1 MVSYGANRI
10 LWNIYNNPILLK
22 DTFKVMNE
30 YVVPNALEQVKTG
43 LDYMWIAEDLGFSS
57 GPFFSLEQ
65 YREFVHPFLKQLVD
79 EVRRVRKDL
88 PIAFH
93 CCGNFKIFIEDM
105 IDLGIQAINPFQ
117 RTATWDLKEVKKKVG
132 VRIVTDVH
140 LPEQVKYVKDVVD
153 IIQIPAFLCRQ
164 TDLIVAAAK
173 TKKPINIKK
182 GQFLGPDDVKYIIDK
197 VTSTGN
203 KKILLT
209 ERGSCFGYNNLIVD
223 FRSFLIMKKFGYP
236 VIFDA
241 THSLQRPSASA
252 GISGGDRE
260 FVSPLAKAAVACG
273 VDGIFMEVHPNP
285 KLALSDKHT
294 SFPLNKLDSF
304 LKEIFKIREVLD
316 ARK

>member
-1 MVSYGANRI
+1 MAKKFIFIAGPCVIESKKVTLEIAIYLKKLLSNYPVDFLFKASFDKANRTS
-10 LWNIYNNPILLK
+10 LGSPRG
-22 DTFKVMNE
+22 
-30 YVVPNALEQVKTG
+30 PG
-43 LDYMWIAEDLGFSS
+43 LSKG
-57 GPFFSLEQ
+57 
-65 YREFVHPFLKQLVD
+65 
-79 EVRRVRKDL
+79 
-88 PIAFH
+88 
-93 CCGNFKIFIEDM
+93 IE
-105 IDLGIQAINPFQ
+105 I
-117 RTATWDLKEVKKKVG
+117 LKEVKKKVG